1 MNYNDMKIELKRE
14 IKYKTY
20 LVQAEIGVQKPA
32 GLFASVAELA
42 MINSKLLTEYL
53 IVNEFAFSIPMAKR
67 VIQRCLFK
75 GLLEE
80 EEENT
85 YRLTTTGEDAAN
97 SKLIYEK
104 ESGEYRLF
112 ITDDPLIPQSV
123 LTIQRVDK
131 SYHLNKRKDI
141 QMEKL
146 EISLENLVFQNFI
159 SEINERETSFI
170 NSDKIL
176 IENCYENIHQEKNP
190 IMDFSITCITIP
202 LNIDF
207 RIDSNYNIRGNRGHK
222 ESTLINLNSVFSFSL
237 ILSNLLKNK
246 RQFSNWDEENKFLK
260 VIFKLQSKRNINY
273 KQFHEK
279 LVFETP
285 KIKDFGEFK
294 DTSFQIPIA
303 PRDREDCLKWEK
315 YLLLERIN
323 EICFI
328 TQYLKL
334 KKDCEELMER
344 KGKICVDLP
353 NHYDLIDELKKDIEI
368 IDLKNQEITYGPRSD
383 KYWYLQTGID
393 LEIDF

>member
-1 MNYNDMKIELKRE
+1 
-14 IKYKTY
+14 
-20 LVQAEIGVQKPA
+20 
-32 GLFASVAELA
+32 
-42 MINSKLLTEYL
+42 
-53 IVNEFAFSIPMAKR
+53 
-67 VIQRCLFK
+67 
-75 GLLEE
+75 
-80 EEENT
+80 
-85 YRLTTTGEDAAN
+85 
-97 SKLIYEK
+97 
-104 ESGEYRLF
+104 
-112 ITDDPLIPQSV
+112 
-123 LTIQRVDK
+123 
-131 SYHLNKRKDI
+131 
-141 QMEKL
+141 MEKL

-303 PRDREDCLKWEK
+303 PRDREDCLKWDK
-315 YLLLERIN
+315 YLL
-323 EICFI
+323 
-328 TQYLKL
+328 
-334 KKDCEELMER
+334 
-344 KGKICVDLP
+344 
-353 NHYDLIDELKKDIEI
+353 
-368 IDLKNQEITYGPRSD
+368 
-383 KYWYLQTGID
+383 
-393 LEIDF
+393 